1 MESESIALATAVAR
15 LHVALQGVEHPELSA
30 VGVTADQWRVLDHL
44 VRRGPTVMSELA
56 MSAGLTGPTTTRV
69 ADALVQAALAYRTID
84 PVDRRRTVLQAAK
97 RGARLHARVAQDVA
111 ARQRAAAEA
120 VWTGLGDSERQAL
133 RSVIPIDVA

>member
-15 LHVALQGVEHPELSA
+15 LHVALQGVEQPELSA

-56 MSAGLTGPTTTRV
+56 TSVGLTGPTTTRV
-69 ADALVQAALAYRTID
+69 ADALVQAALVYRTID

-97 RGARLHARVAQDVA
+97 RGSRLHTRVAHDVA
-111 ARQRAAAEA
+111 ARQRAAAEV
-120 VWTGLGDSERQAL
+120 VWTGLDDSERRAL
-133 RSVIPIDVA
+133 RSAIPVDVP